1 MRAKPFAGKRLIPDW
16 IRSCGRFLVK
26 NSGITRSARISKK
39 RQMVTPSGGME
50 VYRSADQVLMNIQK
64 KYCWQLPESAVTSE
78 SHYLNRR
85 AFLRTCGL
93 GLAAGAILPGTGRAA
108 TFGFPDSLN
117 DADKL
122 PGVKLTPYDNITSYN
137 NFYEWGLEKGDP
149 KGNANQGWKTEPW
162 TIEIGSLC
170 AKPGKYEVNDLI
182 KAIGGIE
189 QRNYR
194 HRCVE
199 AWSMV
204 IPWDGFALAKLV
216 AMAEPKAEAK
226 YVQFTSFLD
235 PKNCPGQ
242 RSQDFPWPYTE
253 GLTLTEATN
262 ELAFLATGIYG
273 KPLLNQ
279 NGAPIRLVVPWKYG
293 FKGAKSLVRIDFVI
307 DQPKTLWNEAAPSE
321 YGFYANVNPEVDHPR
336 WSQKTERIIGAGF
349 FGGRQPTL
357 KFNGYEKEVGSLYAG
372 LDLRK
377 NF

>member
-1 MRAKPFAGKRLIPDW
+1 M
-16 IRSCGRFLVK
+16 
-26 NSGITRSARISKK
+26 
-39 RQMVTPSGGME
+39 
-50 VYRSADQVLMNIQK
+50 YIQK
-64 KYCWQLPESAVTSE
+64 KHSWQLPDSAVTPQSR
-78 SHYLNRR
+78 YVGRR
-85 AFLRTCGL
+85 LFLRTCGL
-93 GLAAGAILPGTGRAA
+93 GLAGGALLPAVARAA

-117 DADKL
+117 AADRL
-122 PGVKLTPYDNITSYN
+122 PGAKLTPYDDITGYN

-149 KGNANQGWKTEPW
+149 KVNANRGWKTEPW
-162 TIEIGSLC
+162 TIDIGGLC
-170 AKPGKYEVNDLI
+170 AKPGKYDVNDFV
-182 KAIGGIE
+182 KAVGGIE

-216 AMAEPKAEAK
+216 AMAEPKSEAK
-226 YVQFTSFLD
+226 YLQFTSFMD
-235 PKNCPGQ
+235 PKDCPGQ
-242 RSQDFPWPYTE
+242 RSQDFPWPYVE
-253 GLTLTEATN
+253 GLALPEATN

-293 FKGAKSLVRIDFVI
+293 FKGAKSLVRIDFVAE
-307 DQPKTLWNEAAPSE
+307 QPKTLWNQMAPNE

-357 KFNGYEKEVGSLYAG
+357 KFNGYEKEVAGLYAG

>member
-1 MRAKPFAGKRLIPDW
+1 LGSYPNQR
-16 IRSCGRFLVK
+16 GRFVK
-26 NSGITRSARISKK
+26 SSKRWK
-39 RQMVTPSGGME
+39 LTAATSQN
-50 VYRSADQVLMNIQK
+50 LMSIRK
-64 KYCWQLPESAVTSE
+64 KCSWQLPDSAVTPQSK
-78 SHYLNRR
+78 YLGRR
-85 AFLRTCGL
+85 QFLRTIGM
-93 GLAAGAILPGTGRAA
+93 GLAGGALLPTITQGAS
-108 TFGFPDSLN
+108 FGFPDSL
-117 DADKL
+117 ATAYKL
-122 PGVKLTPYDNITSYN
+122 PGAKLTPNDDVTGYN
-137 NFYEWGLEKGDP
+137 NFYEWGLEKSDP
-149 KGNANQGWKTEPW
+149 KVNANKGWKTEPW

-170 AKPGKYEVNDLI
+170 GNPGKYDVNDLV
-182 KAIGGIE
+182 KSMGGIE

-235 PKNCPGQ
+235 PKSAPGQ
-242 RSQDFPWPYTE
+242 RSQDFSWPYTE

-293 FKGAKSLVRIDFVI
+293 FKGAKSLVRIDFVAE
-307 DQPKTLWNEAAPSE
+307 QPKTLWNQMAPNE

-336 WSQKTERIIGAGF
+336 WSQKSERIIGAGF

-357 KFNGYEKEVGSLYAG
+357 KFNGYEKEVSALYTG

>member
-1 MRAKPFAGKRLIPDW
+1 
-16 IRSCGRFLVK
+16 
-26 NSGITRSARISKK
+26 
-39 RQMVTPSGGME
+39 
-50 VYRSADQVLMNIQK
+50 MNIIRK
-64 KYCWQLPESAVTSE
+64 HSWQLPDAAVASE
-78 SHYLNRR
+78 SQYFGRR
-85 AFLRTCGL
+85 EFLKVFGL
-93 GLAAGAILPGTGRAA
+93 GLAAGVALPAISRAA
-108 TFGFPDSLN
+108 SFGFPDSLN
-117 DADKL
+117 SSYRL
-122 PGVKLTPYDNITSYN
+122 NGIKLTSYNDITGYN
-137 NFYEWGLEKGDP
+137 NFYEWGLDKGDP
-149 KGNANQGWKTEPW
+149 KENANKGWKTEPW
-162 TIEIGSLC
+162 TIQIGGLC
-170 AKPGKYEVNDLI
+170 GKPGTYDVDDLV
-182 KAIGGIE
+182 KTIGGIE

-216 AMAEPKAEAK
+216 AMAEPKPEAK
-226 YVQFTSFLD
+226 FVQFTSFLD

-242 RSQDFPWPYTE
+242 QSQDFPWPYTE
-253 GLTLTEATN
+253 GLTLAEATN

-293 FKGAKSLVRIDFVI
+293 FKDAKSLAHIDFVAT
-307 DQPKTLWNEAAPSE
+307 QPKTLWNEMAPNE

-336 WSQKTERIIGAGF
+336 WSQKTERVIGAGL

-357 KFNGYEKEVGSLYAG
+357 KFNGYEKEVAALYTG